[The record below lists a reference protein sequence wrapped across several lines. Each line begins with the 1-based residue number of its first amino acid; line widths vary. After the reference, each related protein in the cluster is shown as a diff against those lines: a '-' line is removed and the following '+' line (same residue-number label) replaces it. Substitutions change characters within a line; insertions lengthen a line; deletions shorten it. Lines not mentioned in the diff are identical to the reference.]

1 MENKLLYKDDVKE
14 YAKGY
19 IQNALYFGIATAGA
33 LVATYFALDVLPL
46 HIILACVAAVTL
58 SMTIRNLWIVVLY
71 RSVKIEIYID
81 RIETVMLGKRKT
93 VYYNEVESFAIQQFP
108 GDKKT
113 VNMYVYYKDPNTG
126 EKYQPTSNIKKISHT
141 RFFRKYRLNRQR
153 KKGYTLFKSK
163 SSVTTK
169 YYRELAS
176 LIGPHKCDNI
186 DSLAIR

>member
-14 YAKGY
+14 YAKEN
-19 IQNALYFGIATAGA
+19 IQKALYFGIATAGA
-33 LVATYFALDVLPL
+33 LVATYFAVGSLPL

-58 SMTIRNLWIVVLY
+58 SMTIRNLWMVALF

-81 RIETVMLGKRKT
+81 RIETVVLGKRKT

-113 VNMYVYYKDPNTG
+113 VNMYIHYKDPNTG
-126 EKYQPTSNIKKISHT
+126 EKYQPTSNIKKISNA